1 MWMKDGMVYHGDG
14 DRVRV
19 DHKGIVFS
27 NVVSEDYG
35 RYTVMSRN
43 RAGIGSAYTVLK
55 GLDLTVCSPYIDIT
69 TSITGDGMHIIIML
83 TALGVL
89 CCLFDLACF
98 FLPSFCISL
107 PLYTIV
113 IVLVKFSKT

>member
-1 MWMKDGMVYHGDG
+1 MATVGKPYQLDVGYTNLLPPDSVMWMKDGMVYHGDG

-55 GLDLTVCSPYIDIT
+55 GLESYC
-69 TSITGDGMHIIIML
+69 M
-83 TALGVL
+83 
-89 CCLFDLACF
+89 
-98 FLPSFCISL
+98 
-107 PLYTIV
+107 
-113 IVLVKFSKT
+113 